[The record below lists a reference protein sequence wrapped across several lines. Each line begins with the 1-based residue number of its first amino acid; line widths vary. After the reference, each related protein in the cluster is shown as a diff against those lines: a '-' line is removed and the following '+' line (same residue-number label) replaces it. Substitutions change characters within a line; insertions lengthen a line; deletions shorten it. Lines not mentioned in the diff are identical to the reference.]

1 MSMTSKVIDCALKAL
16 NITYQNTF
24 FPETCFPYTI
34 SDPKFTDTFY
44 NEFQNMAH
52 KKFLNTLNHLSM
64 PVVLWLNLSY
74 LGSLNIRCNIISAGD
89 DVLHPKVLQ
98 LMAEIHRGV
107 NSIEAQPNNKTWQ
120 NGICKT

>member
-1 MSMTSKVIDCALKAL
+1 M
-16 NITYQNTF
+16 
-24 FPETCFPYTI
+24 
-34 SDPKFTDTFY
+34 DTFHY
-44 NEFQNMAH
+44 EFQNNGT
-52 KKFLNTLNHLSM
+52 KKFLNALFHLLM
-64 PVVLWLNLSY
+64 PVVWWLNLSY